1 MHAQSGPWHADRRRD
16 GSMHLSIY
24 LSSLSRSGPNNSFS
38 RRVATLIRMEPGRA
52 GCLTKSSTSLD
63 GYVSRF
69 VIVFPAYSPKPGI
82 TEQTD
87 ARHSHNTAKKCL
99 SLNMNHLFI
108 YTLLALSR
116 SLPRQDP
123 PTFHSPF
130 CSAPKWRE
138 DRGRSTA
145 MPSCGAG

>member
-1 MHAQSGPWHADRRRD
+1 MHAQSGPWPDRRRD